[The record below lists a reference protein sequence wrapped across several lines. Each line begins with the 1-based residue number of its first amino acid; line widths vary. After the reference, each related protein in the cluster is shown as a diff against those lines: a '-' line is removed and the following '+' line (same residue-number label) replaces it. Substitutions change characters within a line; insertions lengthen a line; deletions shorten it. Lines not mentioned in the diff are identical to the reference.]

1 MPSSSTA
8 ASGQVMGAS
17 VYNYDESGNRTAR
30 RFSDDS
36 VETYAYDAM
45 LRLVQAKHPCDSVS
59 QWWRR

>member
-1 MPSSSTA
+1 
-8 ASGQVMGAS
+8 MGAS